1 MDQDRRRGSVKLMA
15 QAAKEKENHFSA
27 YKLFAKARTQM
38 SESQDPAW
46 LVNLRGRAGER
57 FEELDF
63 PTTRVEAWKYT
74 SVAPI
79 LKTPFRQLL
88 DLELGGLTAEAIA
101 PFTFAESRR
110 SQLVFVNGLFAR
122 ELSNLSGLPAGVTVS
137 NLAEVPA
144 ELGKTVGN
152 HLGVYADYR
161 DQVFTALNTANLG
174 DGAFVHIGKGKAV
187 ETPIHL
193 LFVST
198 SAEATV
204 SHPRVLIVAEEGSVA
219 TVIESYV
226 SPSEDVYFTNAVTEV
241 FAAEGAVLDH
251 YRLQEE
257 SERAFHIATT
267 EVHQQRKSNY
277 TSYAI
282 SLGGRLA
289 RHNLN
294 VAVSDENIETTI
306 DGLYVVTGDQHTDNH
321 TVIDHQKPHSNSH
334 QLYKGILDGRGRAVF
349 NGKVFVRKGALLTD
363 AQQLNKNLLLSSQAH
378 VDTKPQLEIFADD
391 VKCSHGATVGQL
403 EDEELFYLASRGLS
417 ADKAR
422 ALLTYGFAEDVISK
436 IKLKSVREQLDRLVL
451 DKLHQ
456 SLEVE

>member
-1 MDQDRRRGSVKLMA
+1 MA

-27 YKLFAKARTQM
+27 YKLFAKTREAK
-38 SESQDPAW
+38 DPAW
-46 LVNLRGRAGER
+46 LVNLRHRAGER

-63 PTTRVEAWKYT
+63 PTTRVEEWKYT
-74 SVAPI
+74 NVAPI

-88 DLELGGLTAEAIA
+88 DLELDGLTAESIA
-101 PFTFAESRR
+101 PFTFAESRGG
-110 SQLVFVNGLFAR
+110 QLVFVNGLFAR
-122 ELSNLSGLPAGVTVS
+122 ELSNLTGLPSGVTVS

-161 DQVFTALNTANLG
+161 DQAFTALNTANLG
-174 DGAFVHIGKGKAV
+174 DGAFVHIPKGKAIA
-187 ETPIHL
+187 TPIHL
-193 LFVST
+193 LFLST

-204 SHPRVLIVAEEGSVA
+204 SHPRALIVAEEGSIA

-226 SPSEDVYFTNAVTEV
+226 SPGEDIYFTNAVTEV
-241 FAAEGAVLDH
+241 FAAQGAVLDH

-277 TSYAI
+277 SSYAI
-282 SLGGRLA
+282 SLGGELA

-294 VAVSDENIETTI
+294 VAVNDENIETTI
-306 DGLYVVTGDQHTDNH
+306 DGLYVVTGNQHTDNH
-321 TVIDHQKPHSNSH
+321 TVIDHQKPHSASH

-349 NGKVFVRKGALLTD
+349 NGKVFVREGALLTD
-363 AQQLNKNLLLSSQAH
+363 ARQLNKNLLLSAEAH
-378 VDTKPQLEIFADD
+378 VDTKPELEIFADD

-403 EDEELFYLASRGLS
+403 EDEELFYLASRGLPRER
-417 ADKAR
+417 AQ
-422 ALLTYGFAEDVISK
+422 ALLTFGFAEDVISK
-436 IKLKSVREQLDRLVL
+436 IKLKSVRQQLDKMVL